1 MYRVDRTTATYT
13 TVPITGGTY
22 GTTGKLS
29 VGSTNIVVNALA
41 YNSQDGYLYALTFPA
56 DNGTAVVVPRLYKM
70 GLGGVQDLGATNLPV
85 AQFAT
90 GTFDKTGHYYVSTR
104 NSSDATYRGNLYRF
118 DLNSGT
124 PATSATILPLRNA
137 AGTGAASN
145 AASDYFDLAYNPS
158 DNKMYGVY
166 ADNILYRLDL
176 YDASGNPTLGN
187 TSNTVPTSARVTT
200 ITSPNATTNQ
210 TIGTAFFDVAGKLYA
225 YANGT
230 AGSANGGTF
239 YIVNTSTGT
248 YTQISTIDG
257 VSNSDGASCINPNQ
271 RIDVT
276 KEVTN
281 VVAVNATTFNVTYTI
296 RVRNTGTVT
305 DSYVQV
311 SDLLRGTTTA
321 TRNNTTFPTATS
333 TTITAA
339 PTVTNLDGSSLVA
352 NASFTGLTGGASLLS
367 GTQPLTAGQR
377 AVITYTVQVVFPAGN
392 VPSTAQNNTAYATS
406 TDTSPNNG
414 YTQASADGSL
424 LSPNE
429 LQAYDASTNSATF
442 PALRADLSDVGDTP
456 APTPVTFAPS
466 ISGTVFEDVNYGGG
480 LGRSQGTSSG
490 VGRSGARVEL
500 YNVTGG
506 VATYST
512 ATTTAADGSYS
523 FIGLTA
529 GNSYVVRVVN
539 NTVTSSRTGYTTA
552 AIPVQTYRTQV
563 TAAGGTIPDGNR
575 VGGED
580 PSRYDAAQGGAG
592 TTLAFLAS
600 VTGIIAESQAPIV
613 LGTAAAGAPAVNV
626 DFGYNF
632 DTVVNT
638 NDVATVSGN
647 NAQGSLRQFI
657 TNSNLLGGESTLA
670 QVYTATNGATTAL
683 TTGLETSIFMVPNGS
698 AVAGQVAG
706 LTSTFTGGAAP
717 ISLLSALPTVSGSLT
732 AIDGSTQTRSTG
744 NSNAAV
750 TTAGSES
757 TGPEVILNLNG
768 QTGLAFS
775 GANEQLRSLGI
786 TGSAAAS
793 SGVLVNTTAT
803 SLDIVNNTIYSN
815 GVNVTLLGN
824 ATGTAIT
831 SNVIRNSTRA
841 SGGGIVAQ
849 NATSSNVFSQNI
861 FGGNNGLAIDLTN
874 GTTTNGDGVTLNDNG
889 DADTGANGLLNF
901 PVITS
906 ATISGTNLIVA
917 GYARGTSVI
926 ELYRAAVDP
935 TGFGEGQAYL
945 TTVTEGSGADIES
958 SSAQS
963 YSGLINGLNQ
973 GSDNSANGF
982 RFTIPLAS
990 LSGVSLGTVLTGTAT
1005 LNNATSEFSGNVT
1018 VNLAP
1023 VANDVTNNPL
1033 PTNSLATVLNPNL
1046 SATADGAGNSIV
1058 LYRVFA
1064 PTTGGTLVFNGTTVT
1079 AAGLN
1084 VNANQLNLLTFQP
1097 TPGFTGNA
1105 VFNYS
1110 AFDNN
1115 FVLSNTATYTVPVTA
1130 VANVATTIT
1139 GANPNA
1145 GGALTLTATF
1155 RNLGPND
1162 ALGVTRSVQ
1171 LPAGLTSNGGTVT
1184 VAGGTYNN
1192 LTGLI
1197 TFATVSPLA
1206 LGSTAQDVSITVTN
1220 LPATYSSI
1228 TAVSRIATTSDENG
1242 ATADNVARVSLTVTP
1257 QSDLTTRLA
1266 GPASTVTNGLATY
1279 VATMTNNGVSP
1290 ADAVVQTVQLA
1301 TGLSGVFATNG
1312 GTYNASNGVVTF
1324 PAVPLT
1330 VGQVVT
1336 NSVSFTTLA
1345 GSFSPSATVTLVSGT
1360 DTNPG
1365 NNTAYLNGAGS
1376 LTPVTSSAAT
1386 GSSVNVYTTVTGP
1399 AQVATG
1405 GPLTYVVTQGNRGP
1419 ATASNVQSQVML
1431 PLGQTTQ
1438 TMTVDGTFG
1447 TLNSGIITFPSGAT
1461 YSQLT
1466 GVLTLPVITS
1476 QGSAANVS
1484 YSIVLEGPKS
1494 GASLAVS
1501 ASVTTTSPD
1510 LVPAD
1515 NVATTETEILPVT
1528 DVAISIFNTRVNGGG
1543 PATNNETAG
1552 QIVTYGVQTVNNT
1565 TITAQSVQQSVNLSV
1580 GFDPATLQVNGAT
1593 GTVGATTVTFASGA
1607 VYTIATGT
1615 LVLPAIANLVG
1626 NGTAFT
1632 TVSYEVSGNGPL
1644 RASAQ
1649 VSTTTTESNLTN
1661 NASQFNPANGNTVTL
1676 AVDATVQI
1684 AGPAQAVVGNPVL
1697 YTVTTSNNGPST
1709 SGTTATSL
1717 VLPAN
1722 LAPATLLLNNATG
1735 TSNGT
1740 TVTFANGS
1748 VYTLSTGALTAP
1760 TASPTLARPDAPGTS
1775 FTVQFLAPDVTLLR
1789 VTAAVTSSV
1798 TDVNS
1803 ANNAAQ
1809 IITPL
1814 STSALTGLDLA
1825 TTLTGPTTPVAGS
1838 TGRFTVTTTN
1848 GTVQAATN
1856 VVQTVSLPSGL
1867 RNNGGTVTVSGG
1879 GIYDNA
1885 TGVVT
1890 FPATASLATSGSI
1903 VNTIDVTLPGTSF
1916 TATATATLDNPDTN
1930 PANNTVAVP
1939 VTPASRAD
1947 VTTAIS
1953 GPAAA
1958 MAGATVSYAIVT
1970 TNNGPSAAGNTTQ
1983 TLNLPAGVTAY
1994 SINGASPV
2002 GGSGTVTIRAAG
2014 TLVAGASETVIVSFA
2029 APTANFVVRTDVTT
2043 TTTETTPNATNTAS
2057 VSTSVLNQR
2066 PVAYD
2071 VVNTSM
2077 TPEGNTADRQSISPF
2092 VVTDAE
2098 STVNSFQLVTIP
2110 NATTQ
2115 GTLYY
2120 TNGGTPTAI
2129 TTANFSSL
2137 NLSLTQMQSLS
2148 FDPVSSYV
2156 GTVAFTYTG
2165 TDPQGGVSNVATYT
2179 LAVGQDNNSV
2189 YTRTATKGGN
2199 ANKYAAGD
2207 VLAFGIDINGAQYN
2221 TAGLIYDPTTGAAP
2235 ATGTGTVSNGIMSA
2249 SISAADVTLLATYG
2263 IVFNTTT
2270 GQFIVSDPTKL
2281 PRLGITLPAITVTTI
2296 DTKGGTNTN
2305 AVTIITGAVPL
2316 PVELK
2321 EFAVTAVKNIDA
2333 ALTWTTASE
2342 KNNDHFDVERSFN
2355 GSDFV
2360 KIAQVKGQGTT
2371 SAGTSYALT
2380 DAGAGAKA
2388 SGQVYY
2394 RLLQVDA
2401 DGTSTYSPV
2410 RTVTFTKSTVEL
2422 GISLSPNPASGRTQL
2437 DLTSLPTGTY
2447 QVSVLDA
2454 TGRTVLSKVL
2464 PAGLA
2469 HALDLNTIASGTYVV
2484 LVRGQNGGQVVNL
2497 TKRLIKE

>member
-1 MYRVDRTTATYT
+1 M
-13 TVPITGGTY
+13 
-22 GTTGKLS
+22 K
-29 VGSTNIVVNALA
+29 
-41 YNSQDGYLYALTFPA
+41 
-56 DNGTAVVVPRLYKM
+56 
-70 GLGGVQDLGATNLPV
+70 
-85 AQFAT
+85 
-90 GTFDKTGHYYVSTR
+90 
-104 NSSDATYRGNLYRF
+104 
-118 DLNSGT
+118 
-124 PATSATILPLRNA
+124 
-137 AGTGAASN
+137 
-145 AASDYFDLAYNPS
+145 
-158 DNKMYGVY
+158 
-166 ADNILYRLDL
+166 
-176 YDASGNPTLGN
+176 
-187 TSNTVPTSARVTT
+187 
-200 ITSPNATTNQ
+200 
-210 TIGTAFFDVAGKLYA
+210 
-225 YANGT
+225 
-230 AGSANGGTF
+230 
-239 YIVNTSTGT
+239 
-248 YTQISTIDG
+248 
-257 VSNSDGASCINPNQ
+257 
-271 RIDVT
+271 
-276 KEVTN
+276 
-281 VVAVNATTFNVTYTI
+281 
-296 RVRNTGTVT
+296 NTGTVT
-305 DSYVQV
+305 ATNVQIT
-311 SDLLRGTTTA
+311 DFLRGA
-321 TRNNTTFPTATS
+321 TNNTTFPASTS
-333 TTITAA
+333 VTIQSIAINANGTSLALNSA
-339 PTVTNLDGSSLVA
+339 YTGQGTNGDL
-352 NASFTGLTGGASLLS
+352 LTGN
-367 GTQPLTAGQR
+367 QQLTAGQSASLTFTAR
-377 AVITYTVQVVFPAGN
+377 VVFPAGG
-392 VPSTAQNNTAYATS
+392 VPSTAQNNRAYASSISGTTANPGYS
-406 TDTSPNNG
+406 LQGTNG
-414 YTQASADGSL
+414 VLIIPPGDLIAT
-424 LSPNE
+424 
-429 LQAYDASTNSATF
+429 DASTNGAVLPAT
-442 PALRADLSDVGDTP
+442 ANGDTP
-456 APTPVTFAPS
+456 SPTPVTFAPS

-500 YNVTGG
+500 YNVTAG

-512 ATTTAADGSYS
+512 FATTAADGSYS
-523 FIGLTA
+523 FTGLTA

-539 NTVTSSRTGYTTA
+539 NTVTSSRSGYTTA

-580 PSRYDAAQGGAG
+580 PSRYDAAQGGTG

-632 DTVVNT
+632 DTVVNN
-638 NDVATVSGN
+638 NDVSTVSGN

-657 TNSNLLGGESTLA
+657 INSNALGGESTLA
-670 QVYTATNGATTAL
+670 QVYTASNGTTTAL
-683 TTGLETSIFMVPNGS
+683 TTGRETSIFMMPNGT

-706 LTSTFTGGAAP
+706 LTSEFSGGVATITLIP
-717 ISLLSALPTVSGSLT
+717 ALPAITGPLTV
-732 AIDGSTQTRSTG
+732 IDGSTQTRSTG
-744 NSNAAV
+744 NTNAAV
-750 TTAGSES
+750 TTAGAES
-757 TGPEVILNLNG
+757 TGPEVLIDLN
-768 QTGLAFS
+768 TSPGLTFS
-775 GANEQLRSLGI
+775 GANEALLNMGI
-786 TGSAAAS
+786 TNSLLAS
-793 SGVLVNTTAT
+793 SGVIVSGTAT
-803 SLDIVNNTIYSN
+803 SLDVIGNTIYGN
-815 GVNVTLLGN
+815 GVNISLLSG
-824 ATGTAIT
+824 ASGSTISG
-831 SNVIRNSTRA
+831 NVIRSSTRA

-849 NATSSNVFSQNI
+849 SGTGTNTFSQNVY
-861 FGGNNGLAIDLTN
+861 GGNNGLAIDLTN

-906 ATISGTNLIVA
+906 ATISGTNLIVK
-917 GYARGTSVI
+917 GYARSGSVI
-926 ELYRAAVDP
+926 ELYSAAADP
-935 TGFGEGQAYL
+935 TGFGEGRTYL
-945 TTVTEGSGADIES
+945 TTVTEGTSDNDTRTGL
-958 SSAQS
+958 S
-963 YSGLINGLNQ
+963 YSGLVNGLNQ

-982 RFTIPLAS
+982 SFSIPLAS
-990 LSGVSLGTVLTGTAT
+990 LPGGTLAAGTLLTSTAT
-1005 LNNATSEFSGNVT
+1005 LSSATSEFSGNVAT
-1018 VNLAP
+1018 NLAP
-1023 VANDVTNNPL
+1023 VANDVTNDAL
-1033 PTNSLATVLNPNL
+1033 PTNSPAVVLNPNL
-1046 SATADGAGNSIV
+1046 SATADGAGNTIAS
-1058 LYRVFA
+1058 YTVFA
-1064 PTTGGTLVFNGTTVT
+1064 PATGGTLFFNGSAVS
-1079 AAGLN
+1079 AAGTT
-1084 VNANQLNLLTFQP
+1084 VNANQLGLLTFQP
-1097 TPGFTGNA
+1097 TSGFTGNA
-1105 VFNYS
+1105 TFSYT
-1110 AFDNN
+1110 ATDNN
-1115 FVLSNTATYTVPVTA
+1115 GVASNTATYTVPVTA

-1145 GGALTLTATF
+1145 GGTLTLAATF

-1162 ALGVTRSVQ
+1162 ALTVTRFVQ

-1184 VAGGTYNN
+1184 AAGGTYNN
-1192 LTGLI
+1192 LTGLV
-1197 TFATVSPLA
+1197 TFGTVSPLA
-1206 LGSTAQDVSITVTN
+1206 SGSTAQDVSITVTN
-1220 LPATYSSI
+1220 LPATYSTI

-1242 ATADNVARVSLTVTP
+1242 ATANNVAQVTLTVNP
-1257 QSDLTTRLA
+1257 QSDLTTTLT
-1266 GPASTVTNGLATY
+1266 GQASVVYQNLATY
-1279 VATMTNNGVSP
+1279 VVTTRNNGVSP
-1290 ADAVVQTVQLA
+1290 AGAAVQTVQMPS
-1301 TGLSGVFATNG
+1301 GLSGVFATNG
-1312 GTYNASNGVVTF
+1312 GTYNSGNGIVTF
-1324 PAVPLT
+1324 PAVALAP
-1330 VGQVVT
+1330 GEVVT
-1336 NSVSFTTLA
+1336 NSISFTAPGT
-1345 GSFSPSATVTLVSGT
+1345 GYSPSALVTLTSAT

-1365 NNTAYLNGAGS
+1365 NNTAYLNGSA
-1376 LTPVTSSAAT
+1376 TPVSTSIDT
-1386 GSSVNVYTTVTGP
+1386 GTGAGTNVYTTISGP
-1399 AQVATG
+1399 AQVSAG

-1419 ATASNVQSQVML
+1419 LTAANVQSRVML
-1431 PLGQTTQ
+1431 PVGQTTS
-1438 TMTVDGTFG
+1438 TMTVDGGIATLSG
-1447 TLNSGIITFPSGAT
+1447 TTLTFPNGAT
-1461 YSQLT
+1461 YSQTT
-1466 GVLTLPVITS
+1466 GVLTLPVIAS
-1476 QGSAANVS
+1476 QGSAATTS
-1484 YSIVLEGPKS
+1484 YSIVLDAPKAGTS
-1494 GASLAVS
+1494 FAVS
-1501 ASVTTTSPD
+1501 TNVTTTSLD

-1565 TITAQSVQQSVNLSV
+1565 TIAAQSVQQSVNLSV

-1661 NASQFNPANGNTVTL
+1661 NASQFNPSNGNTVTL

-1760 TASPTLARPDAPGTS
+1760 TTSPTLTRPDAPGTS
-1775 FTVQFLAPDVTLLR
+1775 FTVQFLAPNVTLLR
-1789 VTAAVTSSV
+1789 VTAAVASSA

-1803 ANNAAQ
+1803 ANNSAQ

-1838 TGRFTVTTTN
+1838 TGRFTLTTTN

-1930 PANNTVAVP
+1930 PANNTAAVP

-1983 TLNLPAGVTAY
+1983 TLNLPAGVTSY
-1994 SINGASPV
+1994 SLNGASPV

-2014 TLVAGASETVIVSFA
+2014 TLAAGASETVIVSFA

-2098 STVNSFQLVTIP
+2098 STVISFQLVSIP

-2137 NLSLTQMQSLS
+2137 NLTLTQMQSLS

-2165 TDPQGGVSNVATYT
+2165 TDPQGGVSNTATYT
-2179 LAVGQDNNSV
+2179 LAVGADNNSV
-2189 YTRTATKGGN
+2189 YARTPSKGGN

-2207 VLAFGIDINGAQYN
+2207 VLAYGIDINGAQYN
-2221 TAGLIYDPTTGAAP
+2221 TAGLIYDATTGKAP
-2235 ATGTGTVSNGIMSA
+2235 VTGTGAVNNGIQSA

-2263 IVFNTTT
+2263 IAFSTTT
-2270 GQFIVSDPTKL
+2270 GLFTVSDPTKL
-2281 PRLGITLPAITVTTI
+2281 PRLGITLPSINVTTI
-2296 DTKGGTNTN
+2296 DTKGGTNVVP
-2305 AVTIITGAVPL
+2305 VTIITGAVPL

-2321 EFAVTAVKNIDA
+2321 EFAVTTVKNIDA

-2342 KNNDHFDVERSFN
+2342 KNNDHFNVERSLN
-2355 GSDFV
+2355 GTDFV
-2360 KIAQVKGQGTT
+2360 QIAQVKGQGSTAT
-2371 SAGTSYALT
+2371 STSYALT
-2380 DAGAGAKA
+2380 DAGIGSKA
-2388 SGQVYY
+2388 TGQVYY

-2410 RTVTFTKSTVEL
+2410 RTVTFTKSAVEL
-2422 GISLSPNPASGRTQL
+2422 GIALSPNPASGRTQL